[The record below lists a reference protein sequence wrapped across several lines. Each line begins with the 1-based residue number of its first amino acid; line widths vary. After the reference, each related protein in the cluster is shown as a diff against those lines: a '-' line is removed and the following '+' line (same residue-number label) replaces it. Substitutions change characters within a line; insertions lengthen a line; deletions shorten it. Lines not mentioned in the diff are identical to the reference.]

1 MTTVIDLSIAKRR
14 YSSTCGIHQRM
25 PRPSTVRLA
34 IDPSATRRLWSSTC
48 GILAFT
54 NRIQKPLWDVF
65 SRSFPTSDYDP
76 SLLPA
81 TSYANLR
88 EHDGWRRG
96 FAESDD
102 AWNRYQDALES
113 ELRM

>member
-1 MTTVIDLSIAKRR
+1 MTVIDLSIAKRR

-25 PRPSTVRLA
+25 PRPSPVRLA
-34 IDPSATRRLWSSTC
+34 IHPSATKRLWSSTC

-54 NRIQKPLWDVF
+54 NRIQKPLLDVF
-65 SRSFPTSDYDP
+65 FRSFPTSDYDP

-88 EHDGWRRG
+88 EHDIGIEPLPQRCKQCEVWVRCSR
-96 FAESDD
+96 
-102 AWNRYQDALES
+102 L
-113 ELRM
+113 